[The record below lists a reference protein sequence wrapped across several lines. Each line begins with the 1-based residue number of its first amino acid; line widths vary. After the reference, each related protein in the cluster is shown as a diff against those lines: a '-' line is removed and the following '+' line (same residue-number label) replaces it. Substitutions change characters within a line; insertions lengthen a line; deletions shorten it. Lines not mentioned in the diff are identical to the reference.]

1 MVMGIIIGLLLL
13 GAYLLG
19 SFPTGYLV
27 ARGIKGID
35 IRQHGSGSTGA
46 TNVLRTV
53 GKVPALL
60 VFVVDLLKGT
70 LAVLLIRWGFSVLSN
85 GWEVSDQVLNFQS
98 WLETAAGLLAMVGH
112 SRSLWLGFSGGK
124 SVATGLGV
132 LLALSWSVALASLGM
147 FALSLGLSRFVS
159 LSSMFAAIAALSLM
173 IFTVQPVPYI
183 LLAILGASYII
194 LRHRRNIERLLA
206 GTEPRLGQSS
216 LAPKSD
222 RID

>member
-1 MVMGIIIGLLLL
+1 MVMLTIISLLL

-19 SFPTGYLV
+19 CFPTGYLV
-27 ARGIKGID
+27 ARRIKGID

-53 GKVPALL
+53 GKGPALL
-60 VFVVDLLKGT
+60 VFAVDLLKGS

-85 GWEVSDQVLNFQS
+85 GWGVSAEVLSLQP
-98 WLETAAGLLAMVGH
+98 WLATLAGLLAMVGH

-132 LLALSWSVALASLGM
+132 LLGLAWPVALISLGV
-147 FALSLGLSRFVS
+147 FALSLGLSQFVS
-159 LSSMFAAIAALSLM
+159 LSSMLAAICTPVLMAL
-173 IFTVQPVPYI
+173 TNQPLPYF
-183 LLAILGASYII
+183 LLAILGATYIV

-206 GTEPRLGQSS
+206 GTEPRLGQPSS
-216 LAPKSD
+216 TPKSD
-222 RID
+222 R